1 MQMFTNLKINTIK
14 LKELIFFFFLQGKT
28 MKITPK
34 ILNPIIIK

>member
-14 LKELIFFFFLQGKT
+14 LKELIFFFLQGKT